1 MKNKSIIKDAFKF
14 CFFIGIAV
22 LLVFLFL
29 RQLTDNEIDEIKEAF
44 SNINYL
50 WLLPAIIFGV
60 VSHILRAL
68 RWRML
73 LTPLDYK
80 PKMWNMIFS
89 VSVAYF
95 ANLAVPRL
103 GEVARC
109 GILRKYEKI
118 PFTKSFGTV
127 ITERVVDM
135 LVFLLIFVIN
145 ILVQSELAVK
155 CLTDI
160 TSQSDS
166 AGLIAKVI
174 FVALAAVVVVFV
186 FALILYM
193 KKKKVKSKFFN
204 IIVEMINGFSD
215 GIKTLFRLK
224 SPITFIFYSVM
235 IWIAYLYM
243 SKMVFYCL
251 PQTSILGYDAAFSG
265 LAFCTI
271 GTILIPGGIGLYP
284 ILAAAIY
291 SLYGISSATGFALG
305 WLIWTNQTIVII
317 IAGIFSLI
325 VLPLYNKTSNDRVAT
340 K

>member
-1 MKNKSIIKDAFKF
+1 MKNKSVIKDVFKF
-14 CFFIGIAV
+14 CFFIGVAV
-22 LLVFLFL
+22 MLVFLFL
-29 RQLTDNEIDEIKEAF
+29 RQLTDNEIAEIKEAF
-44 SNINYL
+44 SNINYI
-50 WLLPAIIFGV
+50 WLLPAIVFGV
-60 VSHILRAL
+60 ISHILRAL

-80 PKMWNMIFS
+80 PKMWNMVFS

-109 GILRKYEKI
+109 GILNRYEKI
-118 PFTKSFGTV
+118 PFAKSFGTV

-135 LVFLLIFVIN
+135 LVFLLIFVVN
-145 ILVQSELAVK
+145 ILIQNELALK

-160 TSQSDS
+160 TSQSDN
-166 AGLIAKVI
+166 AGLITKVI
-174 FVALAAVVVVFV
+174 IVALLALFIVCV
-186 FALILYM
+186 FALVLYL
-193 KKKKVKSKFFN
+193 KKKKVNSKFFN
-204 IIVEMINGFSD
+204 LIVRMINGFSE

-224 SPITFIFYSVM
+224 RPLVFIFYSVM

-251 PQTSILGYDAAFSG
+251 PQTSMLGYDAAFSG

-305 WLIWTNQTIVII
+305 WLIWTNQTVVII

-325 VLPLYNKTSNDRVAT
+325 ILPFYNKKLNDKIAT